1 MRSNSQQQQ
10 STQQLKETIHKLQ
23 QRDASYRL
31 EIAKLKKQ
39 LNERDHEYKLAIDEL
54 QELKRIQQ
62 RDNQYIMKI
71 DNYVMNLKQKLHKAN
86 IKIGSLESKLSS
98 SRAKQISSQE
108 DIINNNETFQTEI
121 SQISNHQ
128 PIIKQQSNRSNQ
140 TYASNKPKLICK
152 PVKFQLPYPNTGFTE
167 NQDINENCSF
177 IKPSPLQEQILNR
190 ILDDE
195 EFSTNLSQK
204 LTQFQSQSF
213 NSQKN
218 KTQPI
223 TFICN
228 SRQSNFSFANSE
240 KKPTNLDKIAKG
252 SNRQYHS
259 VSTDDKENTLQ
270 YFN

>member
-31 EIAKLKKQ
+31 EISKLKKQ
-39 LNERDHEYKLAIDEL
+39 LSERDHEYKQALEEL

-98 SRAKQISSQE
+98 SRAKQTISFE
-108 DIINNNETFQTEI
+108 EITNHNETFQTEI
-121 SQISNHQ
+121 SQMSAHQ
-128 PIIKQQSNRSNQ
+128 PIVKQQSNRPNQ

-167 NQDINENCSF
+167 NQEINDNSSF

-195 EFSTNLSQK
+195 EFSANFSQK
-204 LTQFQSQSF
+204 LVQFQNDSC
-213 NSQKN
+213 SQKN
-218 KTQPI
+218 KTQPM
-223 TFICN
+223 TFTCN

-240 KKPTNLDKIAKG
+240 KKPTNNEKSVKG

-259 VSTDDKENTLQ
+259 VSTDDKENTYQ
-270 YFN
+270 YCN